1 MGIFDYETECK
12 TIIAGM
18 IALAISHTAMADDIK
33 VAVVGAMSGPI
44 AQWGDMEFNG
54 ARQAIKDINAKGGI
68 KGDKLVGVEYDD
80 ACDPKQAV
88 AVANKIVNDGI
99 KYVIGHLCSS
109 STQPASDIYE
119 DEGILMISPGA
130 TNPELTQRGYQH
142 IMRTA
147 GLDSSQGPTAAKY
160 ILETVKPQRIA
171 IIHDKQQYGEGL
183 ARSVQD
189 GLKAA
194 NANVVFFDG
203 ITAGEKDFS
212 ALIAR
217 LKKENIDFV
226 YYGGYYPEMGQMLRQ
241 ARSVGLKTT
250 NPELTQR
257 GYQHIMRTAG
267 LESSQGPTA
276 AKFILETVNP
286 QRIAILHDNQQYGEG
301 LARSVQDGLKAA
313 NANVVF
319 FDGITAGEKDFSA
332 LIARLKKENI
342 DFVYYGGYY
351 PEMGQMLRQARS
363 VGLKTQFMG
372 PEGVGNASLSNI
384 AGDAAEGMLVTMPKR
399 YDQDPTNQGIVDA
412 LKADKKDPSGP
423 YVWITYAA
431 VQSLATALERTGS
444 DEPLALVKDL
454 KANGAN
460 TVDKK
465 DPSGPYVWITYAAVQ
480 SLATALERT
489 GSDEPLALVKDLK
502 ANGAN
507 TVIGPLNWDEK
518 GDLKG
523 FDFGV
528 FQWHA
533 DGSVSSSGTPTVH
546 PRQPSDHPT
555 ARKMRA
561 GLERLPYV

>member
-1 MGIFDYETECK
+1 MKRNAK

-68 KGDKLVGVEYDD
+68 KGDKLVGAEYDD

-217 LKKENIDFV
+217 LKKKTSTSFTTAV
-226 YYGGYYPEMGQMLRQ
+226 TTRKWGRCC
-241 ARSVGLKTT
+241 ARPV
-250 NPELTQR
+250 
-257 GYQHIMRTAG
+257 
-267 LESSQGPTA
+267 
-276 AKFILETVNP
+276 
-286 QRIAILHDNQQYGEG
+286 
-301 LARSVQDGLKAA
+301 
-313 NANVVF
+313 
-319 FDGITAGEKDFSA
+319 
-332 LIARLKKENI
+332 
-342 DFVYYGGYY
+342 
-351 PEMGQMLRQARS
+351 
-363 VGLKTQFMG
+363 
-372 PEGVGNASLSNI
+372 
-384 AGDAAEGMLVTMPKR
+384 
-399 YDQDPTNQGIVDA
+399 
-412 LKADKKDPSGP
+412 
-423 YVWITYAA
+423 
-431 VQSLATALERTGS
+431 
-444 DEPLALVKDL
+444 PLA
-454 KANGAN
+454 
-460 TVDKK
+460 
-465 DPSGPYVWITYAAVQ
+465 
-480 SLATALERT
+480 
-489 GSDEPLALVKDLK
+489 
-502 ANGAN
+502 
-507 TVIGPLNWDEK
+507 
-518 GDLKG
+518 
-523 FDFGV
+523 
-528 FQWHA
+528 
-533 DGSVSSSGTPTVH
+533 
-546 PRQPSDHPT
+546 
-555 ARKMRA
+555 
-561 GLERLPYV
+561 

>member
-1 MGIFDYETECK
+1 MKRNAK

-226 YYGGYYPEMGQMLRQ
+226 YYGGYHPEMGQILRQ
-241 ARSVGLKTT
+241 AR
-250 NPELTQR
+250 
-257 GYQHIMRTAG
+257 
-267 LESSQGPTA
+267 A
-276 AKFILETVNP
+276 A
-286 QRIAILHDNQQYGEG
+286 
-301 LARSVQDGLKAA
+301 
-313 NANVVF
+313 
-319 FDGITAGEKDFSA
+319 
-332 LIARLKKENI
+332 
-342 DFVYYGGYY
+342 
-351 PEMGQMLRQARS
+351 
-363 VGLKTQFMG
+363 GLKTQFMG
-372 PEGVGNASLSNI
+372 PEGVANVSLSNI
-384 AGDAAEGMLVTMPKR
+384 AGESAEGLLVTKPKN
-399 YDQDPTNQGIVDA
+399 YDQVPANKPIVDA
-412 LKADKKDPSGP
+412 IKAKKQDPSGAF
-423 YVWITYAA
+423 VWTTYAA
-431 VQSLATALERTGS
+431 LQSLQAGLNQS
-444 DEPLALVKDL
+444 DDPAEIAKYL
-454 KANGAN
+454 KANS
-460 TVDKK
+460 VDTLM
-465 DPSGPYVWITYAAVQ
+465 GT
-480 SLATALERT
+480 LT
-489 GSDEPLALVKDLK
+489 
-502 ANGAN
+502 
-507 TVIGPLNWDEK
+507 WDEK
-518 GDLKG
+518 GYLKG
-523 FDFGV
+523 FEFGV
-528 FQWHA
+528 FDWHA
-533 DGSVSSSGTPTVH
+533 KGTST
-546 PRQPSDHPT
+546 D
-555 ARKMRA
+555 AK
-561 GLERLPYV
+561 